1 MELQM
6 DTVMAVSVP
15 PDAFAAVASLLLSLG
30 INNAAEALPLAT
42 ALATVAEGAVEEPR
56 RRAMRRI
63 GEWFARH
70 LGQPELDP
78 EQAFL
83 IGRAAF
89 VAADAA
95 KRWPGVLLAD
105 APPEFVEA
113 LVAQAPRLSPAL
125 PALPMV
131 AQPLEAPSLL
141 APVAAAIR
149 GVLPGGA
156 RTA

>member
-1 MELQM
+1 M

-15 PDAFAAVASLLLSLG
+15 PDAIAAVASLLLSLG

-56 RRAMRRI
+56 RQAMRRL
-63 GEWFARH
+63 GEWFSRH
-70 LGQPELDP
+70 LGQPDLDP
-78 EQAFL
+78 DQAFL

-105 APPEFVEA
+105 APPAEFIEA
-113 LVAQAPRLSPAL
+113 LAAQAPRLSPAL
-125 PALPMV
+125 PPLQMV

-141 APVAAAIR
+141 APVTALIR
-149 GVLPGGA
+149 GVPPGGA